1 MKNQLT
7 MKAPPLRED
16 EKWVI
21 HNYYT
26 PMGIR
31 QPIAMKFN
39 DFPDA
44 TWKQEYNGMHLFEL
58 RNSTSVIMAFCR
70 IVKK

>member
-1 MKNQLT
+1 MKNQLILN
-7 MKAPPLRED
+7 APTLRKD
-16 EKWVI
+16 EKWLI

-31 QPIAMKFN
+31 QPMAMEFK
-39 DFPDA
+39 DFTDA
-44 TWKQEYNGMHLFEL
+44 TWKQDYNGMHLFEL

>member
-1 MKNQLT
+1 MKNQLILN
-7 MKAPPLRED
+7 APKLPWSD
-16 EKWVI
+16 KWKV

-26 PMGIR
+26 PDGVKK
-31 QPIAMKFN
+31 MKHLKFE
-39 DFPDA
+39 DFSRA
-44 TWKQEYNGMHLFEL
+44 EWKQEYNGMHLFEL